1 MFSYPQEDLA
11 RLGVMNPYF
20 AEYDQQQQQPSAFT
34 NKCLAG
40 QSQRTVSQFV
50 PTSSHPEAV
59 LINSDALRQLQQKVS
74 LPDKTAAA
82 SYDLPK
88 STLHV
93 GADKPMAREER
104 VARYGQLSRLCPL
117 HTICCTCC

>member
-11 RLGVMNPYF
+11 RLGEMNPYF
-20 AEYDQQQQQPSAFT
+20 VGYDQQQQQLPSAFT
-34 NKCLAG
+34 NKALAG
-40 QSQRTVSQFV
+40 QHQVTVSQFV

-59 LINSDALRQLQQKVS
+59 LSNSAALQQLQQKVS
-74 LPDKTAAA
+74 RQDKNASA

-93 GADKPMAREER
+93 GADKPMAREDR
-104 VARYGQLSRLCPL
+104 VARYPFQSWTM
-117 HTICCTCC
+117 HT